1 MLAKPLGGAKK
12 PMVEE
17 PMTIRHWTM
26 GLFVLWV
33 NGCDTASDQFSGPN
47 SETVEGERLEG
58 VVVEVACAS
67 CIFEMADTQGCQW
80 AAHIGDEYYLLNGPV
95 PAQHEMHAPDGICR
109 MPRQARVI
117 GQIRGQTFVAEQF
130 SLLPATDVPEDAELH
145 DHDH

>member
-1 MLAKPLGGAKK
+1 
-12 PMVEE
+12 MVGE
-17 PMTIRHWTM
+17 PMTNRHWIV
-26 GLFVLWV
+26 GLFALWGV
-33 NGCDTASDQFSGPN
+33 GCDTSSGQFSGPG

-67 CIFEMADTQGCQW
+67 CIFEMTGTQGCQW

-117 GQIRGQTFVAEQF
+117 GQIRGDVFVAEQF
-130 SLLPATDVPEDAELH
+130 SLLPATDVPEDAALH
-145 DHDH
+145 DHDHDH